1 MGGVAIFHSHFG
13 APQAP
18 IRMACFELQKAQA
31 QSLTQTLKLPL
42 IGGGLKPPIYGTFR
56 TSQISHLH
64 GKWLFSTLICT
75 TPWPMLEVL
84 NDSPLGPPA
93 Q

>member
-1 MGGVAIFHSHFG
+1 MPVEWLFSIPISFG

-18 IRMACFELQKAQA
+18 ITTSRMACFELQKAQA

-64 GKWLFSTLICT
+64 GKGPISTPICT
-75 TPWPMLEVL
+75 TP
-84 NDSPLGPPA
+84 
-93 Q
+93 